1 MAKPNQ
7 LSLFEETR
15 RSEPTLSDEEIMRVL
30 CEELLDEGEVTGP
43 PTPLEMLASL
53 RGIKE
58 IEAADQPFAG
68 VLAPSEGGLAVR
80 VRRADGRTRQRF
92 TIGHETGHT
101 LLPGFRQARQYRCN
115 GEQTWLERM
124 CDVAGAELLL
134 PRRFFMPLMAAGDLD
149 LETIEDLAGLF
160 EASVEATAR
169 RAVALHP
176 EPAMLLVLS
185 DRHKPS
191 EAGREGELPSR
202 LRLDYSIRQGEWP
215 FIKPH
220 KSVSEEGLGRALQGE
235 ILDGQGSI
243 DELCSDA
250 IGAVRISAKRYGRD
264 GRVLALVRR
273 AKKQH

>member
-1 MAKPNQ
+1 MAKPEQ

-15 RSEPTLSDEEIMRVL
+15 KAEPALSDEEIMRVL
-30 CEELLDEGEVTGP
+30 CEELLEEGEVAAP

-53 RGIKE
+53 RGINE
-58 IEAADQPFAG
+58 IEAVDQPFAG
-68 VLAPSEGGLAVR
+68 VLAPHEGGLAVR

-124 CDVAGAELLL
+124 CDIAGAELLL
-134 PRRFFMPLMAAGDLD
+134 PRRFFVPLMAAGDFNLD
-149 LETIEDLAGLF
+149 AVEEMAGVF
-160 EASVEATAR
+160 RASIEASAR

-191 EAGREGELPSR
+191 EAGHEDELPTR
-202 LRLDYSIRQGEWP
+202 LRLDYSVRQGEWP
-215 FIKPH
+215 FVFPH
-220 KSVSEEGLGRALQGE
+220 KSASEAGLGRALQGE
-235 ILDGQGSI
+235 ILDEQGSI
-243 DELCSDA
+243 DELCADA

-273 AKKQH
+273 A

>member
-1 MAKPNQ
+1 MTKPEQ

-15 RSEPTLSDEEIMRVL
+15 DAEPALSDEEIMRVL
-30 CEELLDEGEVTGP
+30 CDELLDEGEVAGP

-53 RGIKE
+53 RGINE
-58 IEAADQPFAG
+58 IEAADQPFSG
-68 VLAPSEGGLAVR
+68 VLAPYEGGLAVR
-80 VRRADGRTRQRF
+80 VRRADGRLRQRF

-101 LLPGFRQARQYRCN
+101 LLPGFRQARQYRCS

-134 PRRFFMPLMAAGDLD
+134 PRRFFAPRMAAGDFDLD
-149 LETIEDLAGLF
+149 TVEDLAELF

-169 RAVALHP
+169 RAVALHS

-191 EAGREGELPSR
+191 EEGREEELPSR
-202 LRLDYSIRQGEWP
+202 LRLDYSIRQGDWP
-215 FIKPH
+215 FVKPH
-220 KSVSEEGLGRALQGE
+220 KSASEAGLARALRGE

-243 DELCSDA
+243 DELCAGA

-273 AKKQH
+273 AK